1 MSPRPPL
8 TLRSA
13 WLAAMPG
20 TFVVL
25 WSSGYVFGKL
35 GLPYAGPAT
44 FLFLRFC
51 IVVALMLPVALA
63 TRSAWPRSWRE
74 AGRIVVAGLLVQAAY
89 LGCVFAAIH
98 FGVPAGLAALI
109 VGIQP
114 LLTAALVGP
123 LLGERV
129 TARQWVGFVL
139 GLIGVAL
146 VVEHKLSFAGAELIG
161 FVFCLVALGAI
172 TLGTIYQKKYGGG
185 MDLRSGSVIQFAASA
200 VVMAPVALAFEDMR
214 VEWTGE
220 FILALGWL
228 CVVLSIGAI
237 SLLFLLIRQGAAGKV
252 ASLFYLVPPVTAL
265 MAWLIFGETLGLFGI
280 LGMAVAA
287 VGVALVNR

>member
-1 MSPRPPL
+1 MSPFAPPR
-8 TLRSA
+8 LRSA
-13 WLAAMPG
+13 WLAVMPG
-20 TFVVL
+20 LFVVL

-51 IVVALMLPVALA
+51 IVVALMLPVALLTQA
-63 TRSAWPRSWRE
+63 AWPRGWRE
-74 AGRIVVAGLLVQAAY
+74 AGRIAVAGLLVQALY
-89 LGCVFAAIH
+89 LGSVFAAIH
-98 FGVPAGLAALI
+98 FGMPAGLSAL
-109 VGIQP
+109 VVSTQP

-129 TARQWVGFVL
+129 TPRQWLGFAL
-139 GLIGVAL
+139 GLLGVAL
-146 VVEHKLSFAGAELIG
+146 VIWRKVDFAGTELLG
-161 FVFCLVALGAI
+161 FAFALVGLGAI
-172 TLGTIYQKKYGGG
+172 TIGTIYQKKFGGG

-200 VVMAPVALAFEDMR
+200 AAMAPIAIAFEGMR
-214 VEWTGE
+214 VDWTGE
-220 FILALGWL
+220 FILALSWL

-237 SLLFLLIRQGAAGKV
+237 TLLFVLIRQGAAGKV

-265 MAWLIFGETLGLFGI
+265 MAWPLFGETLGLFGV

>member
-1 MSPRPPL
+1 M

-13 WLAAMPG
+13 WLASMPG
-20 TFVVL
+20 LFVVL

-51 IVVALMLPVALA
+51 IVVALMLPVALV
-63 TRSAWPRSWRE
+63 TRADWPRGWR
-74 AGRIVVAGLLVQAAY
+74 ATGHIVATGLMMQACY
-89 LGCVFAAIH
+89 LGSVFAAIH
-98 FGVPAGLAALI
+98 YGVPAGLAALI

-114 LLTAALVGP
+114 LLTAALVGK

-129 TARQWVGFVL
+129 TPRQWLGFVL
-139 GLIGVAL
+139 GLVGVAL
-146 VVEHKLSFAGAELIG
+146 VVEHKLSFTGAELEG
-161 FVFCLVALGAI
+161 FLFCLVALGAI
-172 TLGTIYQKKYGGG
+172 TLGTIYQKKFGAS
-185 MDLRSGSVIQFAASA
+185 MDLRSGSVIQFGASA
-200 VVMAPVALAFEDMR
+200 VVMGPIAYVFEDLHIAWS
-214 VEWTGE
+214 VD
-220 FILALGWL
+220 FAIALGWL

-237 SLLFLLIRQGAAGKV
+237 TLLFVMIRQGAAGKV

-265 MAWLIFGETLGLFGI
+265 MAWPMFGETLGLVGI
-280 LGMAVAA
+280 LGMGVAA

>member
-1 MSPRPPL
+1 MTPSPA
-8 TLRSA
+8 LRSA

-20 TFVVL
+20 IFVVL

-44 FLFLRFC
+44 FLTLRFC
-51 IVVALMLPVALA
+51 IVVALMLPVALV
-63 TRSAWPRSWRE
+63 TRADWPRSWS
-74 AGRIVVAGLLVQAAY
+74 ALGHIVATGLMVQACY
-89 LGCVFAAIH
+89 LGSVFAAIA

-114 LLTAALVGP
+114 LLTAALVGK

-129 TARQWVGFVL
+129 TPRQWLGFVL
-139 GLIGVAL
+139 GLVGVAL
-146 VVEHKLSFAGAELIG
+146 VIEHKLSFAGAELAG
-161 FVFCLVALGAI
+161 FLFCLLALAAI
-172 TLGTIYQKKYGGG
+172 TLGTIYQKKYGAG

-200 VVMAPVALAFEDMR
+200 VAMGAIAFVFEDMH

-220 FILALGWL
+220 FVLALGWL
-228 CVVLSIGAI
+228 CIVLSIGAI
-237 SLLFLLIRQGAAGKV
+237 TLLFLLIRQGAAGKV

-265 MAWLIFGETLGLFGI
+265 MAWAWFGETLGLVGI
-280 LGMAVAA
+280 LGMAIAA

>member
-1 MSPRPPL
+1 M

-20 TFVVL
+20 LFVVL

-44 FLFLRFC
+44 FLTLRFC
-51 IVVALMLPVALA
+51 IVVALMLPVALI
-63 TRSAWPRSWRE
+63 TRSDWPRSWR
-74 AGRIVVAGLLVQAAY
+74 AFGHIVAAGLMVQAVY
-89 LGCVFAAIH
+89 LGSIFAAIH

-123 LLGERV
+123 MLGERV
-129 TARQWVGFVL
+129 TPRQWLGFVL
-139 GLIGVAL
+139 GLVGVAL
-146 VVEHKLSFAGAELIG
+146 VVEHKLSFEGAELEG
-161 FVFCLVALGAI
+161 FLFCLLGLASI
-172 TLGTIYQKKYGGG
+172 TLGTIYQKRFGGS
-185 MDLRSGSVIQFAASA
+185 MDLRSTSVIQFGASA
-200 VVMAPVALAFEDMR
+200 VVMAAIAYAFEDMHID
-214 VEWTGE
+214 WTLD
-220 FILALGWL
+220 FAIALAWL

-237 SLLFLLIRQGAAGKV
+237 TLLFLLIRQGAAGKV

-265 MAWLIFGETLGLFGI
+265 MAWPMFGETLGLVGI

>member
-1 MSPRPPL
+1 M

-20 TFVVL
+20 VFVVL

-51 IVVALMLPVALA
+51 IVVALMLPVALF
-63 TRSAWPRSWRE
+63 TRAAWPRSWRA
-74 AGRIVVAGLLVQAAY
+74 AGHIVVAGLLVQAAY

-98 FGVPAGLAALI
+98 YGVPAGLAALI
-109 VGIQP
+109 VSIQP
-114 LLTAALVGP
+114 LLTAALVGK

-129 TARQWVGFVL
+129 TPRQWLGFVL
-139 GLIGVAL
+139 GLVGVAL
-146 VVEHKLSFAGAELIG
+146 VVEHKLSFAGAELWG
-161 FVFCLVALGAI
+161 FVFCLAGLAAI
-172 TLGTIYQKKYGGG
+172 TIGTIYQKKFGGG
-185 MDLRSGSVIQFAASA
+185 MDLRTGSVIQFAASA
-200 VVMAPVALAFEDMR
+200 LVMAPIAFGVEGLR
-214 VEWTGE
+214 VEWSAD
-220 FILALGWL
+220 FVIALGWL
-228 CVVLSIGAI
+228 CLVLSIGAI
-237 SLLFLLIRQGAAGKV
+237 TLLFILIREGAAGKV

-265 MAWLIFGETLGLFGI
+265 MAWGLFGETLGVFGI
-280 LGMAVAA
+280 VGMAVAA

>member
-1 MSPRPPL
+1 
-8 TLRSA
+8 
-13 WLAAMPG
+13 MPG
-20 TFVVL
+20 LFVVL

-51 IVVALMLPVALA
+51 IVVALMLPVALV
-63 TRSAWPRSWRE
+63 TRADWPRSWAD
-74 AGRIVVAGLLVQAAY
+74 AGRIAVSGLLVQALY

-98 FGVPAGLAALI
+98 FGMPAGLSAL
-109 VGIQP
+109 VVSVQP

-129 TARQWVGFVL
+129 TPRQWLGFVL
-139 GLIGVAL
+139 GLLGVAL
-146 VVEHKLSFAGAELIG
+146 VIEHKLDFAGTELLG
-161 FVFCLVALGAI
+161 FAFCLAGLAAI
-172 TLGTIYQKKYGGG
+172 TVGTIYQKKYGGG

-200 VVMAPVALAFEDMR
+200 AVMAPLAIGFEGMR

-228 CVVLSIGAI
+228 CLVLSIGAI

-265 MAWLIFGETLGLFGI
+265 MAWPLFGETLGLFGV

>member
-1 MSPRPPL
+1 
-8 TLRSA
+8 
-13 WLAAMPG
+13 MPG
-20 TFVVL
+20 VFVVL

-44 FLFLRFC
+44 FLTLRFC
-51 IVVALMLPVALA
+51 IVVAVMLPVALIMRA
-63 TRSAWPRSWRE
+63 DWPRTPTA
-74 AGRIVVAGLLVQAAY
+74 AGHVVVSGLLVQATY
-89 LGCVFAAIH
+89 LGSVFAALQ

-123 LLGERV
+123 MLGERV
-129 TARQWVGFVL
+129 TPRQWLGFVL
-139 GLIGVAL
+139 GLMGVAL
-146 VVEHKLSFAGAELIG
+146 VVEHKLSFAGAELVG
-161 FVFCLVALGAI
+161 FVFCLVALAAI
-172 TLGTIYQKKYGGG
+172 TLGTIYQKKFGGG
-185 MDLRSGSVIQFAASA
+185 QDLRSTSVIQFAASA
-200 VVMAPVALAFEDMR
+200 VAMGAVALAFEDLH
-214 VEWTGE
+214 VEWTVE
-220 FILALGWL
+220 FAFALGWL

-237 SLLFLLIRQGAAGKV
+237 TLLFLLIRQGAAGKV

-265 MAWLIFGETLGLFGI
+265 MAWPLFGETLGLVGI

>member
-1 MSPRPPL
+1 MIPLTSPR
-8 TLRSA
+8 LRSA

-20 TFVVL
+20 LFVVL

-51 IVVALMLPVALA
+51 IVVALMLPVALV
-63 TRSAWPRSWRE
+63 TRADWPRSWR
-74 AGRIVVAGLLVQAAY
+74 AVGHIVVSGLLVQACY

-98 FGVPAGLAALI
+98 YGVPAGLAALI

-114 LLTAALVGP
+114 LLTAALVGR
-123 LLGERV
+123 LLGEHV
-129 TARQWVGFVL
+129 TPRQWLGFVL
-139 GLIGVAL
+139 GLVGVAL
-146 VVEHKLSFAGAELIG
+146 VVEHKLSFAGAELAG
-161 FVFCLVALGAI
+161 FIFCLVALAAI

-200 VVMAPVALAFEDMR
+200 VVMGPIALVAEGLR
-214 VEWTGE
+214 VEWTVE
-220 FILALGWL
+220 FAIALGWL

-237 SLLFLLIRQGAAGKV
+237 TLLFTLIRQGAAGKV

-265 MAWLIFGETLGLFGI
+265 MAWFLFGETLGLFGI